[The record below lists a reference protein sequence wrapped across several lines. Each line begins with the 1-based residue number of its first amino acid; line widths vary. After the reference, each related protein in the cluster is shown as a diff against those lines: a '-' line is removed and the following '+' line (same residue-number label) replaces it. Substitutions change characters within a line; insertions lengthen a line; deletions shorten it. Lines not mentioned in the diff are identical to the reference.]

1 MQAWPLTGRAEEL
14 EVIADVFRADGP
26 HAGVLIAGSAGVGKT
41 RLAREAMAAARNCG
55 WAVHWVAGTVA
66 AQSIPLGAFA
76 QWADRLE
83 GNPGPRA
90 DQICHCDVRGQLRAH
105 PDARGLGAR
114 LAFPCIDFGVWQG
127 IVKSV
132 GN

>member
-66 AQSIPLGAFA
+66 AQSIPLGHSRNGPTGSKAIPCSW
-76 QWADRLE
+76 WA
-83 GNPGPRA
+83 A
-90 DQICHCDVRGQLRAH
+90 
-105 PDARGLGAR
+105 
-114 LAFPCIDFGVWQG
+114 
-127 IVKSV
+127 
-132 GN
+132 

>member
-1 MQAWPLTGRAEEL
+1 MVGRRWLYHPDAVDAINRLPNPARPLP
-14 EVIADVFRADGP
+14 DGP
-26 HAGVLIAGSAGVGKT
+26 HAGVVIAGSAGVGKT

-83 GNPGPRA
+83 GNPF
-90 DQICHCDVRGQLRAH
+90 CS
-105 PDARGLGAR
+105 
-114 LAFPCIDFGVWQG
+114 W
-127 IVKSV
+127 
-132 GN
+132 

>member
-14 EVIADVFRADGP
+14 EVIAGVLCPDGP
-26 HAGVLIAGSAGVGKT
+26 HAGVVIAGSAGVGKT

-76 QWADRLE
+76 QWTDRLE
-83 GNPGPRA
+83 A
-90 DQICHCDVRGQLRAH
+90 I
-105 PDARGLGAR
+105 
-114 LAFPCIDFGVWQG
+114 PCSW
-127 IVKSV
+127 
-132 GN
+132 